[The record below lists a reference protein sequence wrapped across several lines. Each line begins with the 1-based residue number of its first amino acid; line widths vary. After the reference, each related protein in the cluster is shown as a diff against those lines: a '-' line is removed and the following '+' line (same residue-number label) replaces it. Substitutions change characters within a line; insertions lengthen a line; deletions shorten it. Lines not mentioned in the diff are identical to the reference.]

1 MDIEETSL
9 LSMYLNFRRYLDC
22 ICFENLVKMS
32 GDGFIKIKHN
42 ENTVGFLMIIDD
54 YIDAIYVL
62 PEYRRLGLARKA
74 VLDAWNSG
82 IKMRTL
88 HSTNTLALNTFVFG
102 NKDKDNNLKKLYS
115 YEDKNQ
121 NLNIHFNTKIFN
133 VLRVVRDGDIV
144 TSLPYLPINNPYRHL
159 GGLILVNKE
168 VNSMNYC
175 PKDIGEDYPDKECD
189 RDVSINIKYHT
200 YYFNQDTKVSGI
212 CD

>member
-88 HSTNTLALNTFVFG
+88 HIVNGNTIAEKFWNSIFRLTLQHV
-102 NKDKDNNLKKLYS
+102 NLVDSFY
-115 YEDKNQ
+115 Y
-121 NLNIHFNTKIFN
+121 
-133 VLRVVRDGDIV
+133 
-144 TSLPYLPINNPYRHL
+144 IN
-159 GGLILVNKE
+159 GLK
-168 VNSMNYC
+168 
-175 PKDIGEDYPDKECD
+175 
-189 RDVSINIKYHT
+189 
-200 YYFNQDTKVSGI
+200 
-212 CD
+212 